1 MMKRAYKNKE
11 VSNVVTLLIMFV
23 IIAAFLGIIIGKSMY
38 TPARMRLMG
47 FQIPEFGLIALGMTF
62 SFLLGGI
69 DLSLVANANLS
80 GILCAYVLSG
90 RWFSN
95 LSSEMAIIVG
105 IAIALIVSI
114 CCGFINGMLVAK
126 CSVPPMIATLGT
138 MTFFKGVAMAMTGG
152 ESVTHFPD
160 AFNKF
165 SVLTVSGIPVIFVLF
180 VAITVALHFSLS
192 RSSLGRTLCLYG
204 ENPIASRFCAI
215 NNEKI
220 LFMTFMLNGVLAG
233 LAGLTIIS
241 RVTTAKVGY
250 GDAYLV
256 QAMLVA
262 IIGGVSPSGGRGR
275 ITGVMIAIAITQLLS
290 SAFTIWQLSPYN
302 RKLIWGAL
310 LILVIVINHFTSS
323 LKHRRNKK

>member
-1 MMKRAYKNKE
+1 MK
-11 VSNVVTLLIMFV
+11 F
-23 IIAAFLGIIIGKSMY
+23 
-38 TPARMRLMG
+38 
-47 FQIPEFGLIALGMTF
+47 
-62 SFLLGGI
+62 
-69 DLSLVANANLS
+69 
-80 GILCAYVLSG
+80 
-90 RWFSN
+90 
-95 LSSEMAIIVG
+95 
-105 IAIALIVSI
+105 
-114 CCGFINGMLVAK
+114 
-126 CSVPPMIATLGT
+126 
-138 MTFFKGVAMAMTGG
+138 
-152 ESVTHFPD
+152 
-160 AFNKF
+160 
-165 SVLTVSGIPVIFVLF
+165 
-180 VAITVALHFSLS
+180 
-192 RSSLGRTLCLYG
+192 
-204 ENPIASRFCAI
+204 I

-275 ITGVMIAIAITQLLS
+275 ITCVMIAIAITQLLS